1 MGAEGK
7 YDLRLAPSYDPD
19 AAQPATTPKS
29 FKKTSVLTSR
39 KSSSTPSLPEATE
52 SGRSKASVASTEQAT
67 SVDNL
72 TASSAAAVADS
83 VLSLASTEAL
93 GVFERVRAES
103 TGAQSTDDD
112 ESASS
117 AVATLVGALS
127 LMDPGTAAALAA
139 AGDEG
144 ASDSHK
150 NAKNTMLASAVD
162 SSPST
167 ANETSN
173 PPVTINVA
181 APGTAEAAA
190 AAVRAAL
197 EGIVV
202 DDQLMADVTEE
213 MLEINAFDLLRSLE
227 RQANRLQAEAD
238 QVLADASVAVTLSAD
253 STEDDRSADGSPP
266 QPASKSGAPV
276 RQSGSMSV
284 SVPNLTST
292 SEPERES
299 DAESTP
305 PAFLESFANVA
316 RRYNFSLLVFF
327 P

>member
-19 AAQPATTPKS
+19 AAQPAAVTSKS

-52 SGRSKASVASTEQAT
+52 SSRSKASVASTEQAT

-72 TASSAAAVADS
+72 TASSAATVADS
-83 VLSLASTEAL
+83 VLSLASAEAL
-93 GVFERVRAES
+93 GAFERVRAES
-103 TGAQSTDDD
+103 TQSTDDD

-117 AVATLVGALS
+117 AVASLVGALS
-127 LMDPGTAAALAA
+127 LMDPGTAAVAAAALAA

-150 NAKNTMLASAVD
+150 NAKNTLLAGAVD
-162 SSPST
+162 SNAPSVT
-167 ANETSN
+167 EGSN
-173 PPVTINVA
+173 PSVTINVA
-181 APGTAEAAA
+181 TPGTAEAAA

-227 RQANRLQAEAD
+227 RQAKRLQVEAD
-238 QVLADASVAVTLSAD
+238 QVLADASVAVSRSAD
-253 STEDDRSADGSPP
+253 STEDDRSTDGSPP
-266 QPASKSGAPV
+266 QSASKSGAPV

-292 SEPERES
+292 SEPEQES
-299 DAESTP
+299 DAGSTP

-316 RRYNFSLLVFF
+316 RR
-327 P
+327 